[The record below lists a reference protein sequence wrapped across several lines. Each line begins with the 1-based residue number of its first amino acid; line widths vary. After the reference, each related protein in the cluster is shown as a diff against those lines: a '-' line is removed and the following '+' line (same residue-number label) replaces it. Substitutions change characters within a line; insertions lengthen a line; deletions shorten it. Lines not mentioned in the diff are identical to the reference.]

1 MNSRYEMIA
10 LELTKQ
16 FAKPYNYTK
25 EEYLETYDYFLKGL
39 KGSEVSENNGQL
51 AKLQDE
57 LWTYKRCIERLGT
70 RLNGTNNNFLLKEEI
85 EAIIGGLLND

>member
-1 MNSRYEMIA
+1 MNGRDEMIA

-16 FAKPYNYTK
+16 FVKPYVLAK
-25 EEYLETYDYFLKGL
+25 EEYLETYKYFLGGL
-39 KGSEVSENNGQL
+39 KDNEVSENIGQL

-57 LWTYKRCIERLGT
+57 LWTYKKCIERLNT
-70 RLNGTNNNFLLKEEI
+70 RLNGTSNNFLLKEEI